1 MKRQTPGIVVPL
13 EFITASLLLLTL
25 AFAPFEAAS
34 QSSKPITRKG
44 LVEAVRINGLST
56 VELIQ
61 IIQRRGVDFEMTADA
76 ERELA
81 AAGARPEI
89 IVAARE
95 NLRARPAQPVVHASN
110 AGASRP
116 SAPPGGQ
123 PVPSGP
129 PLSKNEIVTML
140 QGGIASTRVEQFVE
154 ARGINFEM
162 NPTHAREITA
172 AGGTRSLIGLLTEKS
187 THDETSSPFADD
199 VARSGPDYDDY
210 IDRVNAMLDANDVH
224 GAIRYAQEAVRL
236 DPSQPT
242 AYSLLGYAQLY
253 GSNDIVAASQSMR
266 AAIERG
272 GSARFAVYHSHEG
285 DFATFCLGSFF
296 VTKSGVSFKAN
307 DGRDTFETADS
318 NIKEAKLNGWVGLQ
332 YNAFHIKPVQKING
346 RDNFNFAP
354 ATRSKAESQ
363 LLLHLIAAY

>member
-1 MKRQTPGIVVPL
+1 MKRQTKRDFPRY
-13 EFITASLLLLTL
+13 SLIFACLTLL
-25 AFAPFEAAS
+25 AFASVDAAS
-34 QSSKPITRKG
+34 QTSKPISRKG

-56 VELIQ
+56 PELVQ
-61 IIQRRGVDFEMTADA
+61 IIERRGVDFEMTADA

-81 AAGARPEI
+81 AAGARPEVI
-89 IVAARE
+89 AAART
-95 NLRARPAQPVVHASN
+95 NYRARVAQPATSN
-110 AGASRP
+110 RAAAVRP
-116 SAPPGGQ
+116 PTPRGQ

-129 PLSKNEIVTML
+129 PLSKSEVVTML
-140 QGGIASTRVEQFVE
+140 QGGIAPTRVEQFVE

-162 NPTHAREITA
+162 NSAVAREITA
-172 AGGTRSLIGLLTEKS
+172 AGGTRSLIGLLTEKAAHTES
-187 THDETSSPFADD
+187 DSPFADNPAA
-199 VARSGPDYDDY
+199 ARSGPDYDDY
-210 IDRVNAMLDANDVH
+210 VDRINSMLDANDAQ
-224 GAIRYAQEAVRL
+224 GAIRYAQEAIRL

-242 AYSLLGYAQLY
+242 AYSLLGFAQLY
-253 GSNDIVAASQSMR
+253 GRNDIVSAAQAMR

-272 GSARFAVYHSHEG
+272 GSARFAVYHSHTG

-296 VTKSGVSFKAN
+296 VTKTGVSFKAN

-363 LLLHLIAAY
+363 LLLELIRAY